1 MAGLAAAVLAAV
13 TIGIVVTAG
22 GSSAGA
28 QQLTSTQHA
37 CQQWTGTY
45 APSLGGAPAGGW
57 CTAMTDWM
65 RQQLRGGHMT
75 GAMMWGDATAM
86 RDTCR
91 TWMSTGP
98 AAAGVSP
105 RACNDMVAWMAS
117 HADNWGSW
125 MMGGRV
131 MGQGP

>member
-1 MAGLAAAVLAAV
+1 MTATVEDVAGPPAPTSTASRRRAIWLMAGLAAAVLAAV

-75 GAMMWGDATAM
+75 GAMM
-86 RDTCR
+86 
-91 TWMSTGP
+91 
-98 AAAGVSP
+98 
-105 RACNDMVAWMAS
+105 
-117 HADNWGSW
+117 
-125 MMGGRV
+125 
-131 MGQGP
+131 